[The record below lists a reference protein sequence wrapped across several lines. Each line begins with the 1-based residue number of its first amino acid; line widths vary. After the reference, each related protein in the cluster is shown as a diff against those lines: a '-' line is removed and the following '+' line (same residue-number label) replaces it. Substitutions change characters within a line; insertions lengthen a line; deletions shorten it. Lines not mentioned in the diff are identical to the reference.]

1 MISLY
6 EGVVLLGGIVGVYI
20 RMNNEVSKLKNRVY
34 TLEQSKNEVTDML
47 KELSE
52 DLQEII
58 RITQRPS
65 TDASDE
71 IQMGPDDKQN
81 SSGVI

>member
-34 TLEQSKNEVTDML
+34 TLEQSKHEVTDML

-52 DLQEII
+52 DLQEIKLLPA
-58 RITQRPS
+58 R
-65 TDASDE
+65 
-71 IQMGPDDKQN
+71 KQLD
-81 SSGVI
+81 I